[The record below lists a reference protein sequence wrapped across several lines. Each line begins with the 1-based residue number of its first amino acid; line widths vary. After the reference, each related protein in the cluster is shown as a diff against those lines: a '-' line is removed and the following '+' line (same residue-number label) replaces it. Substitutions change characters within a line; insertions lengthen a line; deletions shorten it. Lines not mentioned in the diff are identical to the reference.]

1 MPFQS
6 EKQRRY
12 LWANEPE
19 IARDW
24 TDTYGSGIAK
34 ALGGR
39 IGLRRGS
46 GPGPGGQSSAANRGR
61 DPGPGPGGQGARGQ
75 ATQNPGRSAA
85 PSGPPGG
92 GDRAMTYTAPVNRH
106 TGPTNQEALL
116 AGQKKKEMR
125 DLIARQQAEK
135 QDVFQRPGPKIGG
148 LGNWAAN
155 YAGANVGA
163 GLGSML
169 LGGLPGLILGTL
181 FGSRTSRNLMN
192 PQYKGSTLKDRL
204 RNIFAFSNDYIPDQ
218 RIKPRGIEL
227 ADPSL
232 SINDPS
238 DPSYL
243 WRMMRQQKEEE
254 RLRALESQGITMED
268 LMGRV

>member
-12 LWANEPE
+12 LWANEPK

-39 IGLRRGS
+39 IQYQRG
-46 GPGPGGQSSAANRGR
+46 
-61 DPGPGPGGQGARGQ
+61 GPGPGGQGARGQ

-92 GDRAMTYTAPVNRH
+92 GDQAMTYTAPVNRH
-106 TGPTNQEALL
+106 TGPTNQEAYL
-116 AGQKKKEMR
+116 AGQKKKAMR
-125 DLIARQQAEK
+125 DLIAKQQAEK
-135 QDVFQRPGPKIGG
+135 QDVFQRPGPQLGG
-148 LGNWAAN
+148 LKNWGAN

-163 GLGSML
+163 GIGSML

-181 FGSRTSRNLMN
+181 FGGRTSRNLMN
-192 PQYKGSTLKDRL
+192 PRYKGSTLQDRL
-204 RNIFAFSNDYIPDQ
+204 KNIFAFSNDYIPDQ
-218 RIKPRGIEL
+218 RTPTGIETTANQSNPHWDQ
-227 ADPSL
+227 ADKLSL
-232 SINDPS
+232 LINDPN
-238 DPSYL
+238 DPRYR
-243 WRMMRQQKEEE
+243 WRMMQKRKEEE
-254 RLRALESQGITMED
+254 ELRALRTQGITMED
-268 LMGRV
+268 LMGRVG